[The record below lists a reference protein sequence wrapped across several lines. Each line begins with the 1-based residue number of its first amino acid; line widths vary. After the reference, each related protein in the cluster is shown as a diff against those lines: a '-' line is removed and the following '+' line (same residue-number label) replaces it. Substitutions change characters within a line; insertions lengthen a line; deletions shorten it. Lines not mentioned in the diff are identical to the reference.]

1 MKNILF
7 YSPYMGYT
15 GSELL
20 IKNIILSSKQINP
33 VLLSG
38 EKGALLS
45 EISENVPVYIYAN
58 ASKWKYRY
66 GKLAK
71 KIALP
76 DLSDMQFKDILK
88 KQKID
93 FIVVNTIVA
102 DKIVPLLKKSTV
114 PFVLYSHEL
123 TPMYDLIKKEDLGF
137 LISNAL
143 GVIGCSKQV
152 CENFQL
158 MGAKRVH
165 LFYGGIDIND
175 VKTSIETEKK
185 IRSRNFSYIFAM
197 SGQRAFHKGYH
208 LVPEIAVF
216 LKKHNAALAW
226 LGAPSDYGM
235 NYFIQKTID
244 SLSLDNLLLPGLLKK
259 EEYYSWLNA
268 SDAFLL
274 TSLVD
279 PYPLVMLEAAY
290 LQKPI
295 IAFNSGGVSEFV
307 KEGMGKVVPYY
318 SLDSF
323 LDSIEDYIGNRI
335 EVNKEMLKKEAM
347 LHDIA
352 KRTGEFENILLQFL
366 S

>member
-1 MKNILF
+1 MINILF

-15 GSELL
+15 GSEMM
-20 IKNIILSSKQINP
+20 IKNIVSYSKQINP
-33 VLLSG
+33 VILSG
-38 EKGALLS
+38 EKGTLLS
-45 EISENVPVYIYAN
+45 EISESIPVYVYAN
-58 ASKWKYRY
+58 AFKWKYRF

-71 KIALP
+71 KVALP
-76 DLSDMQFKDILK
+76 DLSEIQFKDIFK
-88 KQKID
+88 KHQID
-93 FIVVNTIVA
+93 LIVVNTIVA
-102 DKIVPLLKKSTV
+102 DKIVPLLKKHTV

-123 TPMYDLIKKEDLGF
+123 PPMYDLVKKEDLDF
-137 LISNAL
+137 LINNSV
-143 GVIGCSKQV
+143 GIIGCSKQV
-152 CENFQL
+152 CDNLKL
-158 MGAKRVH
+158 MGGKNVH
-165 LFYGGIDIND
+165 LFYEGIDISC
-175 VKTSIETEKK
+175 VKTSMETEKK
-185 IRSRNFSYIFAM
+185 IRSKNFSYIFAM

-216 LKKHNAALAW
+216 LKKNNAALVW

-244 SLSLDNLLLPGLLKK
+244 SLSLDNILLPGLLKK

-318 SLDSF
+318 SLGSF
-323 LDSIEDYIGNRI
+323 LDSIEDFMENKI
-335 EVNKEMLKKEAM
+335 VVDKEMLKKEAM
-347 LHDIA
+347 LHDIS
-352 KRTGEFENILLQFL
+352 KRTGDFENILLQF
-366 S
+366 

>member
-1 MKNILF
+1 MKTILF

-15 GSELL
+15 GSEMM
-20 IKNIILSSKQINP
+20 IKNIVSYSKQINP
-33 VLLSG
+33 VILSG

-45 EISENVPVYIYAN
+45 EISENIPVYVYAN

-66 GKLAK
+66 GKFAK

-76 DLSDMQFKDILK
+76 DLSETQFKDILK
-88 KQKID
+88 KHQID
-93 FIVVNTIVA
+93 LVVVNTIVA
-102 DKIVPLLKKSTV
+102 DKIIPLLKRHTV

-123 TPMYDLIKKEDLGF
+123 PPMLDLIKKDDLEY
-137 LISNAL
+137 LIKNAI
-143 GVIGCSKQV
+143 GIIGCSIQV
-152 CENFQL
+152 CNSFKL
-158 MGAKRVH
+158 MGASKVS
-165 LFYGGIDIND
+165 LFYEGIDVRCIN
-175 VKTSIETEKK
+175 TSMETEKK
-185 IRSRNFSYIFAM
+185 IRSKNFSYIFAM

-216 LKKHNAALAW
+216 LKKNNAALAW

-244 SLSLDNLLLPGLLKK
+244 SLSLDNILLPGLLKK

-307 KEGMGKVVPYY
+307 KEGMGKVAPYY

-323 LDSIEDYIGNRI
+323 LDSIEDFMENKI
-335 EVNKEMLKKEAM
+335 VVDKEMLKKEAM
-347 LHDIA
+347 LHDIS
-352 KRTGEFENILLQFL
+352 KRTGDFENILLQFL